1 MFKITSLFLFLFSL
15 SVIDAQEIIP
25 FRMTK
30 YNNLIVKAEVNGK
43 DSLDLMFQIAM
54 EEASISPERKRS
66 AGHIVFK
73 DGISDGNTVSIGK
86 HSFRDIRFFDNE
98 LTGHEA
104 DGKIGTGIFKGKIFK
119 IDYDNSRFVVYETM
133 PDLKGYRAIPLMYR
147 NGQLFIQAENIIAGK
162 PVSTGFLL
170 QSGYSGGIIY
180 SNVFAD
186 GKDLDQKLKITGKK
200 TLRNSAGKSI
210 TTKNG
215 ILPMLKIGKFALKE
229 VSAGFFTGE
238 LKTQKASYLGA
249 DVLKR
254 FNWIFDAERKTVY
267 IMPSRY
273 FTDVYFKIN

>member
-1 MFKITSLFLFLFSL
+1 MIKITSLFLFLFSL
-15 SVIDAQEIIP
+15 SVINAQETIP

-30 YNNLIVKAEVNGK
+30 YNNLIVKAHVNQK

-54 EEASISPERKRS
+54 EEASVSPERTRR
-66 AGHIVFK
+66 ADHILFK
-73 DGISDGNTVSIGK
+73 DGISDGNTVSVGTNTYQ
-86 HSFRDIRFFDNE
+86 DVRFFENE

-104 DGKIGTGIFKGKIFK
+104 DGKIGTGIFKGKIFE
-119 IDYDNSRFVVYETM
+119 IDYDQNRFSVYKTM
-133 PDLKGYRAIPLMYR
+133 PDLKGYQAVPLLYR
-147 NGQLFIQAENIIAGK
+147 NGQYFIQAENIIDGK
-162 PVSTGFLL
+162 SVTADFLL

-180 SNVFAD
+180 SNAFAD
-186 GKDLDQKLKITGKK
+186 GKDLDQKLKITGEK
-200 TLRNSAGKSI
+200 TLKNSAGKSI

-215 ILPMLKIGKFALKE
+215 ILPILKIGNFTLKE

-267 IMPSRY
+267 IRPSRY
-273 FTDVYFKIN
+273 FADAYFKIN

>member
-1 MFKITSLFLFLFSL
+1 MLKITSLFIFLFSL
-15 SVIDAQEIIP
+15 SVLNAQETIP

-30 YNNLIVKAEVNGK
+30 YNNLIVKTRVNQK

-54 EEASISPERKRS
+54 EEASVSPERTRS

-86 HSFRDIRFFDNE
+86 NTYQDIRFFDNE

-104 DGKIGTGIFKGKIFK
+104 DGKIGTGIFKGKIFE
-119 IDYDNSRFVVYETM
+119 IDYDHSRLSVYKTM
-133 PDLKGYRAIPLMYR
+133 PDLKGYQAVPLLYR
-147 NGQLFIQAENIIAGK
+147 NGQYFIQAENIIDGK
-162 PVSTGFLL
+162 SVTADFLL

-180 SNVFAD
+180 SNAFAD
-186 GKDLDQKLKITGKK
+186 GKDLDQKLKITGEK
-200 TLRNSAGKSI
+200 TLKNSAGKSI

-215 ILPMLKIGKFALKE
+215 ILPLLKIGNFTLEE

-267 IMPSRY
+267 VRPSRY
-273 FTDVYFKIN
+273 FTDAYFKIN

>member
-1 MFKITSLFLFLFSL
+1 MNKISVLLIFLITLSLTN
-15 SVIDAQEIIP
+15 AQETIP

-30 YNNLIVKAEVNGK
+30 YNNLIVKTRVNQK

-54 EEASISPERKRS
+54 EEASVSPERKRS

-73 DGISDGNTVSIGK
+73 DGISDGNTVDIGNDTYQ
-86 HSFRDIRFFDNE
+86 DIRFFDNE

-104 DGKIGTGIFKGKIFK
+104 DGKIGTGIFKGKIFE
-119 IDYDNSRFVVYETM
+119 IDYDHSRFSVYKTM
-133 PDLKGYRAIPLMYR
+133 PDLKGYQAVPLLYR
-147 NGQLFIQAENIIAGK
+147 NGQYFIQAENVIDGK
-162 PVSTGFLL
+162 SVTADFLL

-180 SNVFAD
+180 SNAFAD
-186 GKDLDQKLKITGKK
+186 EKDLDQKLKITGEK
-200 TLRNSAGKSI
+200 TLKNSAGKSI

-215 ILPMLKIGKFALKE
+215 ILPMLKIGNVTLKE

-267 IMPSRY
+267 VRPSRY
-273 FTDVYFKIN
+273 FTDAYFKIN

>member
-1 MFKITSLFLFLFSL
+1 MNKITVLFLFLFSL
-15 SVIDAQEIIP
+15 SVINAQEIIP
-25 FRMTK
+25 FRITT
-30 YNNLIVKAEVNGK
+30 YNNLIVKTQVNNK

-66 AGHIVFK
+66 ADHILFK

-86 HSFRDIRFFDNE
+86 NTYQDIRFFDGE
-98 LTGHEA
+98 LSGHEA
-104 DGKIGTGIFKGKIFK
+104 DGKIGTGIFKGKIFG
-119 IDYDNSRFVVYETM
+119 IDYDNSRLSIYETM
-133 PDLKGYRAIPLMYR
+133 PDLKEYHSIPLVYR
-147 NGQLFIQAENIIAGK
+147 NGQLFIQAENVIDGK
-162 PVSTGFLL
+162 PVAADFLL

-180 SNVFAD
+180 SNAFAD
-186 GKDLDQKLKITGKK
+186 GKDLDQKLKITGEK

-210 TTKNG
+210 VTKNG
-215 ILPMLKIGKFALKE
+215 ILPLLNIGSFTLKD

-267 IMPSRY
+267 IRPSKY
-273 FTDVYFKIN
+273 FTDAYFKIN

>member
-1 MFKITSLFLFLFSL
+1 MIKITSLFLFLFSL
-15 SVIDAQEIIP
+15 SVINAQETIP

-30 YNNLIVKAEVNGK
+30 YNNLIVKAQVNQK

-54 EEASISPERKRS
+54 EEASVSPERTRS
-66 AGHIVFK
+66 ADHILFK
-73 DGISDGNTVSIGK
+73 DGISDGNTVSVGTNTYQ
-86 HSFRDIRFFDNE
+86 DVRFFENE

-104 DGKIGTGIFKGKIFK
+104 DGKIGTGIFKGKIFE
-119 IDYDNSRFVVYETM
+119 IDYDQNRFSVYKTM
-133 PDLKGYRAIPLMYR
+133 PDLKGYQAVPLLYR
-147 NGQLFIQAENIIAGK
+147 NGQYFIQAENIIDGK
-162 PVSTGFLL
+162 SVTADFLL

-180 SNVFAD
+180 SNAFAD
-186 GKDLDQKLKITGKK
+186 GKDLDQKLKITGEK
-200 TLRNSAGKSI
+200 TLKNSAGKSI

-215 ILPMLKIGKFALKE
+215 ILPILKIGNFTLKE

-267 IMPSRY
+267 IRPSRY
-273 FTDVYFKIN
+273 FADAYFKIN